1 MANYKFIKDY
11 TYKTGSTCPEGMF
24 GCMPEI
30 ITFKKGDILGG
41 ITNNLSKDGNSV
53 ISFRGNF
60 SYTIPKE
67 YVTMVKT
74 NVTNQP
80 VESISIGKAP
90 TQQEPV
96 SDLEYYT
103 SANFLKRASVSIV
116 PVGLI
121 GAYCYH
127 KKFSLLKSAL
137 LVSIPIVAITGL
149 QYAVMGGGKNSYWG
163 IFVPPSIQAKSIKK
177 IQLQP

>member
-30 ITFKKGDILGG
+30 IAFKKGDILGG
-41 ITNNLSKDGNSV
+41 LTNNLSKDGKTV
-53 ISFRGNF
+53 TSFRGNF
-60 SYTIPKE
+60 SYIIPIE
-67 YVTMVKT
+67 YLISTEE
-74 NVTNQP
+74 NQP
-80 VESISIGKAP
+80 VVEIPQFKTP

-149 QYAVMGGGKNSYWG
+149 QYATMGGGKNKYWG